1 MAPKSEKV
9 YQIKV
14 TLNDTHPPIWR
25 RILVPWEMTLFKLHY
40 VLQATMGWEDYHLH
54 QFIIDQ
60 EYYGDPADDEY
71 GDLKIRDEKN
81 YPLNQIVTGEG
92 FKCTY
97 EYDFGDSWMHTLF
110 VEKILP
116 PEEGVYYPVCIAG
129 KRACPPED
137 VGGTWGYEEFLEAI
151 RDPEHEEH
159 DEYLMWVGGE
169 FDPQAFNLEEV
180 NQLLV
185 QLEERGWQI
194 GSYSVFNREQWRD
207 LFTPEAGAAAEALD
221 LRQDAIEM
229 LVYLRDN
236 KVTGT
241 QSTGN
246 FNRKAVAEISA
257 RFVNPPSLEE
267 KVGDRIFRFQNEYAV
282 WPVYFLHV
290 LAEIGDLISG
300 GPSRRW
306 RLTRDGEA
314 FLTAPAVIQVW
325 KLFVAWWFETNW
337 IIAFPYSG
345 MGDGLPHGFRDKVL
359 LLLRE
364 IQTKTAVEFEPFTDR
379 LIHATGLTWPIE
391 DQKSAQETLRH
402 AIRRMVIEPLAR
414 FGILELQYETKVTR
428 FGWEF
433 EELVVFHLTPLG
445 AGMLETLPKP
455 YL

>member
-1 MAPKSEKV
+1 
-9 YQIKV
+9 
-14 TLNDTHPPIWR
+14 
-25 RILVPWEMTLFKLHY
+25 
-40 VLQATMGWEDYHLH
+40 
-54 QFIIDQ
+54 
-60 EYYGDPADDEY
+60 
-71 GDLKIRDEKN
+71 
-81 YPLNQIVTGEG
+81 
-92 FKCTY
+92 
-97 EYDFGDSWMHTLF
+97 
-110 VEKILP
+110 
-116 PEEGVYYPVCIAG
+116 
-129 KRACPPED
+129 
-137 VGGTWGYEEFLEAI
+137 
-151 RDPEHEEH
+151 
-159 DEYLMWVGGE
+159 
-169 FDPQAFNLEEV
+169 
-180 NQLLV
+180 
-185 QLEERGWQI
+185 
-194 GSYSVFNREQWRD
+194 
-207 LFTPEAGAAAEALD
+207 
-221 LRQDAIEM
+221 
-229 LVYLRDN
+229 
-236 KVTGT
+236 
-241 QSTGN
+241 
-246 FNRKAVAEISA
+246 
-257 RFVNPPSLEE
+257 
-267 KVGDRIFRFQNEYAV
+267 
-282 WPVYFLHV
+282 LHV